1 MRGSQTWQ
9 LEPEWTPLSSKSPA
23 QTLEPTY
30 LRAYLSKEPLCPG
43 FDPKAYSNL
52 SARPLV
58 QGSPSPRSSVQQGLE
73 LEKGQARDPQE
84 RPREY
89 LSYTP
94 SPSTPFLAPS
104 VSQPA
109 SSYEIRLLIDR
120 LSSLDGS
127 ISSMQQRLDE
137 HERQTQ
143 QAETVLQK
151 QIAAMLD
158 QRDKELLSAMEEKI
172 QAAVDSV
179 RGADGNGGVTEKILQ
194 QVGQLG
200 QEARE
205 AHLELHGDLE
215 EQFDKTESV
224 EKKLLGGLK
233 ELKDEM
239 HGSKTEIDRL
249 RSVVSQQSQML
260 GLIVEQHRTA
270 TTQLSTLQMCMN
282 SCLAERRDIS
292 RPHQVFGTARML
304 SPPADP
310 VPFDALISQ
319 EATESFTSP
328 SCTHILDQL
337 SSSHLQC
344 ESQDNGQSSGYPGLT
359 LTPAASMAPSE
370 PEETAAEA
378 VEPSGWDK
386 LTKVSVTY
394 STQDEG
400 SVTDIIHVSQAMPAP
415 TKKSKHSNRR
425 SRPRQTG
432 NSLTTEKLPP
442 AVLTS
447 VKKRKLPQKARA
459 PVTGSRTRLQHRKQ
473 QEQQNF
479 GDKEL
484 TLLFSGPVHMTRAK
498 RTFLHMEDTHLDLDA
513 IARRGLPLC

>member
-1 MRGSQTWQ
+1 MHTLPLAPPLSYQLKILRFSTHELPSTELTPPPTSFVMRGSQTWQ

-30 LRAYLSKEPLCPG
+30 LRAYLSEKPLCPG
-43 FDPKAYSNL
+43 FNLKADSNL
-52 SARPLV
+52 PARPLL
-58 QGSPSPRSSVQQGLE
+58 QGSRSPRSSVQQGPE
-73 LEKGQARDPQE
+73 LETGQARDPQE

-151 QIAAMLD
+151 QIAAILD

-215 EQFDKTESV
+215 EQFGKTESV

-239 HGSKTEIDRL
+239 HGSKTEIDKL
-249 RSVVSQQSQML
+249 RSVVSQQWQML
-260 GLIVEQHRTA
+260 DLIVEVY
-270 TTQLSTLQMCMN
+270 L
-282 SCLAERRDIS
+282 
-292 RPHQVFGTARML
+292 
-304 SPPADP
+304 
-310 VPFDALISQ
+310 
-319 EATESFTSP
+319 
-328 SCTHILDQL
+328 
-337 SSSHLQC
+337 
-344 ESQDNGQSSGYPGLT
+344 
-359 LTPAASMAPSE
+359 
-370 PEETAAEA
+370 
-378 VEPSGWDK
+378 
-386 LTKVSVTY
+386 
-394 STQDEG
+394 
-400 SVTDIIHVSQAMPAP
+400 
-415 TKKSKHSNRR
+415 
-425 SRPRQTG
+425 
-432 NSLTTEKLPP
+432 
-442 AVLTS
+442 
-447 VKKRKLPQKARA
+447 
-459 PVTGSRTRLQHRKQ
+459 RLQ
-473 QEQQNF
+473 QNK
-479 GDKEL
+479 GYSRL
-484 TLLFSGPVHMTRAK
+484 THGSLLLFLF
-498 RTFLHMEDTHLDLDA
+498 TF
-513 IARRGLPLC
+513 G